1 MVSRSGRVPPLLAGA
16 EPGSVVLVCPG
27 ARARHRSRPRR
38 ARCRPRAR
46 PWAPTRSTWLRCP
59 ARSRDRGLTHL
70 LCEGGPSLA
79 RDLLAAGVVDE
90 LCATTVPRLVAGDH
104 LRLAHGDALDV
115 PLELVGLLEEDGT
128 LLARWLV
135 RR

>member
-1 MVSRSGRVPPLLAGA
+1 
-16 EPGSVVLVCPG
+16 VVMI
-27 ARARHRSRPRR
+27 
-38 ARCRPRAR
+38 
-46 PWAPTRSTWLRCP
+46 CP
-59 ARSRDRGLTHL
+59 ARAPGAEQARQTLGAEHVLTLGADEVDLGSLPGVLSERGFDHV

-90 LCATTVPRLVAGDH
+90 LCATTVPRLIAGDH

-115 PLELVGLLEEDGT
+115 PLDLVGLLEEDGT

>member
-1 MVSRSGRVPPLLAGA
+1 M
-16 EPGSVVLVCPG
+16 VCPERAPG
-27 ARARHRSRPRR
+27 AGEARAALGDDHVLTLGEHEVDL
-38 ARCRPRAR
+38 AA
-46 PWAPTRSTWLRCP
+46 LP
-59 ARSRDRGLTHL
+59 AALGRRGLSHL

-90 LCATTVPRLVAGDH
+90 LCATTVPRLIAGDH
-104 LRLAHGDALDV
+104 LRLAHGDAIDVSLD
-115 PLELVGLLEEDGT
+115 LVGLLEEDGT

>member
-1 MVSRSGRVPPLLAGA
+1 MLTLGADEVDLA
-16 EPGSVVLVCPG
+16 SL
-27 ARARHRSRPRR
+27 
-38 ARCRPRAR
+38 
-46 PWAPTRSTWLRCP
+46 PTALGE
-59 ARSRDRGLTHL
+59 RGFHHL

-104 LRLAHGDALDV
+104 LRLAHGDSVDV

>member
-1 MVSRSGRVPPLLAGA
+1 MLGADHVLTLGEDDVDLTALPAALA
-16 EPGSVVLVCPG
+16 
-27 ARARHRSRPRR
+27 
-38 ARCRPRAR
+38 
-46 PWAPTRSTWLRCP
+46 T
-59 ARSRDRGLTHL
+59 RGLSHL

-104 LRLAHGDALDV
+104 LRLAHGDAIDV

-128 LLARWLV
+128 LLARWVV